1 MKNIYFDLCSIPIYC
16 VILWTCYSKKLTKGN
31 ANRIFIAFSAIS
43 LFCAIADIWMEF
55 VVNPLPLTQT
65 EVALATV
72 ISFTYKLLYPY
83 LSALYFIHYKD
94 GVSNPGARVQD
105 RTFPSLCHISFFP
118 AAKFLHPQRF
128 CRYR

>member
-72 ISFTYKLLYPY
+72 ISFTYKLLRNSCILIY
-83 LSALYFIHYKD
+83 LLYK
-94 GVSNPGARVQD
+94 
-105 RTFPSLCHISFFP
+105 LC
-118 AAKFLHPQRF
+118 
-128 CRYR
+128 

>member
-55 VVNPLPLTQT
+55 VVNPLPSEEFVKFIKEHNIT
-65 EVALATV
+65 E
-72 ISFTYKLLYPY
+72 S
-83 LSALYFIHYKD
+83 
-94 GVSNPGARVQD
+94 
-105 RTFPSLCHISFFP
+105 
-118 AAKFLHPQRF
+118 
-128 CRYR
+128 